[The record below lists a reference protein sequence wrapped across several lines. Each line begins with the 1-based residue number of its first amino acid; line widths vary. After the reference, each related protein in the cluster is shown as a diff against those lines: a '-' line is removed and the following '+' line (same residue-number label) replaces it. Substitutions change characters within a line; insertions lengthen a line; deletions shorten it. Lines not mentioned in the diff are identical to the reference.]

1 MVVFKRCNNLKDY
14 SKNLDCCLENFSALR
29 NELKTSYST
38 WKLHNDKS
46 VYDNAVVKKHVNVD
60 NILAKLRVNL
70 NEKYNENKEE
80 LNELNGK
87 LNVAKKSLENWLKK
101 YNKEKKKDLAAEPLN
116 KDTSKEIIQE
126 YLYLGFLS
134 VGVIFTSSFLYK
146 TFKL

>member
-1 MVVFKRCNNLKDY
+1 MVVFKRCNNLNDY
-14 SKNLDCCLENFSALR
+14 SKNLNCCLDNFSTLR

-46 VYDNAVVKKHVNVD
+46 VYDSVVVKKHVNVD
-60 NILAKLRVNL
+60 NLLAKLRVNL
-70 NEKYNENKEE
+70 NEKYNENKEK

-87 LNVAKKSLENWLKK
+87 LNVAKNSLENWLTK
-101 YNKEKKKDLAAEPLN
+101 YRKEKKKDLAAEPLN

>member
-1 MVVFKRCNNLKDY
+1 MVVFKRCNNLNDY

-87 LNVAKKSLENWLKK
+87 LNVAKTSLENWLKK